1 MKRVVY
7 RDRREAGLELAAML
21 AQYAGAD
28 AVVLGLT
35 RGGVPVAFEISST
48 LGLPLDA
55 FVVRKLGVPGH
66 DELAM
71 GAIATGGV
79 QVINEDVVEALHI
92 DEPTLER
99 IADRER
105 HELTRRERIYRGDRP
120 PAEVAGRT
128 VILVDDGLASGSTM
142 RPAA

>member
-48 LGLPLDA
+48 LGTPLDV

-71 GAIATGGV
+71 GAIAPGGTLV
-79 QVINEDVVEALHI
+79 LNQDIVRRLEIDQGTI
-92 DEPTLER
+92 DEV
-99 IADRER
+99 AARETR
-105 HELTRRERIYRGDRP
+105 EMTRREQAFRRGRP
-120 PAEVAGRT
+120 PPHSPAQGVAR
-128 VILVDDGLASGSTM
+128 
-142 RPAA
+142 